1 MTSIIGRGDR
11 SGFNTATDER
21 AAVWHAFANCFL
33 DTQLSKADY
42 AAIGAQAAASR
53 FGIKDV
59 ERIFRAE
66 VAPAFA
72 FNLRDIAGEWQG
84 WSPEFVVSRVRKVL
98 GSRLPAHWRL
108 LGLRAHVDAE
118 WAQLAEMIVS
128 LRRADTDGAF
138 KEKS

>member
-1 MTSIIGRGDR
+1 M
-11 SGFNTATDER
+11 
-21 AAVWHAFANCFL
+21 VWHAFANCFL

-53 FGIKDV
+53 FGIKDL

-72 FNLRDIAGEWQG
+72 FNLRDTAGEWQG

-98 GSRLPAHWRL
+98 GSRLPARWRL
-108 LGLRAHVDAE
+108 LGLRGHVDAE
-118 WAQLAEMIVS
+118 WAQLAELIVS
-128 LRRADTDGAF
+128 LRDANTDGAF